1 MKVELFNNPTCHVC
15 PLAKKMVAR
24 VLKTHPNVEY
34 SEINAFENQDRVLA
48 LGIQMV
54 PTILI
59 DGEIW
64 HSGGMPDKKAFKKE
78 IKDRLTSR

>member
-1 MKVELFNNPTCHVC
+1 MKVELFYNPTCHVC
-15 PLAKKMVAR
+15 PIAKKMVSK
-24 VLKTHPNVEY
+24 VLRKYSGVEY
-34 SEINAFENQDRVLA
+34 VELNAFEHQDRILA

-64 HSGGMPDKKAFKKE
+64 HSGGMPDKKAFKKR
-78 IKDRLTSR
+78 IKEQMKSG

>member
-1 MKVELFNNPTCHVC
+1 MKVELFYNPTCHVC
-15 PLAKKMVAR
+15 PVAKKMVAK
-24 VLKTHPNVEY
+24 VLKKYPHVEY
-34 SEINAFENQDRVLA
+34 TETNAFEHQDRVLA

-78 IKDRLTSR
+78 IKGRMTSG